1 MVGGRYLL
9 SKRTWLYASWNMVDN
24 DSNQFADYAGGAI
37 TSTNL
42 PAGGGATY
50 PYGAEPMIWAVG
62 IFHQF

>member
-1 MVGGRYLL
+1 
-9 SKRTWLYASWNMVDN
+9 MVDN